1 MERVLDLSNEDFV
14 ASVEMMGIGIFHEE
28 IIRCIDCKHYD
39 TRWDKCNR
47 LAVGF
52 YDPDEGADVIE
63 RFDVDPN
70 GFCYL
75 AERRA

>member
-1 MERVLDLSNEDFV
+1 MERVVDAIQFTDGEYVFGEV
-14 ASVEMMGIGIFHEE
+14 REE

-39 TRWDKCNR
+39 NRYDKCNR